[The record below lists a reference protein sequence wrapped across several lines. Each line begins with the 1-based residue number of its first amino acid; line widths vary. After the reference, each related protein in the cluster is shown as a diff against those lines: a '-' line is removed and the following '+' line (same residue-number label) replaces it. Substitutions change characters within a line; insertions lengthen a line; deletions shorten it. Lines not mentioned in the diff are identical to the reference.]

1 MLKFLTTKLRF
12 KMKRKITSLLTVV
25 LVLTMSLSFQ
35 SCSEDQEIGYT
46 LAGTW
51 EGNLGIEY
59 EYDNQRYQSVYSEVY
74 FENDPFRYTSG
85 DGYWI
90 DYYRDYGW
98 GRNYIA
104 NHITWKVRNQ
114 VIYIHFVEENS
125 NIEIGNYRLDDDYF
139 TGVIYL
145 DGRSA
150 RFSLKHTSSP
160 NWNNYVFG
168 YDGFYDYGWAKS
180 DGPANPVSAPRRHL
194 GNPDEIAK

>member
-1 MLKFLTTKLRF
+1 MCDEKIRRCICRHDKKSYICNVKVSNHQTK
-12 KMKRKITSLLTVV
+12 
-25 LVLTMSLSFQ
+25 
-35 SCSEDQEIGYT
+35 
-46 LAGTW
+46 
-51 EGNLGIEY
+51 N
-59 EYDNQRYQSVYSEVY
+59 
-74 FENDPFRYTSG
+74 
-85 DGYWI
+85 
-90 DYYRDYGW
+90 RDYGW

-139 TGVIYL
+139 TGIIYL

-150 RFSLKHTSSP
+150 RFSLRHTSSP

-180 DGPANPVSAPRRHL
+180 DGPSNPVSAPRRHL